1 MSIQEPGAASVSF
14 KWYYRP
20 EASPT
25 ATIPVVHIVESTQE
39 VSRDELVGLLRE
51 IPERSWGAL
60 RQLMLEAKTRSEAQ
74 LRDENVIAVQPIAA
88 YYAGGIAHLDYLIAN
103 LEGIRAGAVGIES

>member
-1 MSIQEPGAASVSF
+1 MSIREPGAASVSF

-20 EASPT
+20 EASP
-25 ATIPVVHIVESTQE
+25 AAMPVVHIVESTEE

-51 IPERSWGAL
+51 IPDRSWGAL
-60 RQLMLEAKTRSEAQ
+60 RQLMLEAKTRSELQ

-88 YYAGGIAHLDYLIAN
+88 YYAGGVAHLDYLIAN
-103 LEGIRAGAVGIES
+103 LEGIRAGAVGVEG